1 MNLIQAVIEN
11 ATQELVRI
19 SVQLQL
25 FNDLDMK
32 TMKSA
37 EPDQYIQAIKDHILH
52 IVNDLDGIE
61 FGAEPDFS
69 LLDSVTDAM
78 KAEQAKTA
86 RCNGVAIVPPCVP
99 GKTCRPE

>member
-1 MNLIQAVIEN
+1 MNIIQAVIEN

-52 IVNDLDGIE
+52 IVRDLGNIE

-69 LLDSVTDAM
+69 LLDSVAGAM
-78 KAEQAKTA
+78 RGEAKTA

>member
-52 IVNDLDGIE
+52 IVHDLGNIE

-69 LLDSVTDAM
+69 LLDSVADAM
-78 KAEQAKTA
+78 REEAKTA

-99 GKTCRPE
+99 GKTCHQE